1 MWELAWRLMD
11 TDLESNAMYFQ
22 CKNEGTVLLDYFL
35 SSRFILLLG
44 MISAVAGYSP
54 CTERL
59 FMLLKLDS
67 VTAFYYAWKVK
78 WNSFPKR

>member
-1 MWELAWRLMD
+1 MGL
-11 TDLESNAMYFQ
+11 
-22 CKNEGTVLLDYFL
+22 LLDYFL

-44 MISAVAGYSP
+44 LIPAVAGYSP

-67 VTAFYYAWKVK
+67 VAAFYYAWKVK
-78 WNSFPKR
+78 